1 MNDDYLNNRRFFDL
15 VDLAGLPPQGT
26 LEKASGLKS
35 DPGPYATSLIKCG
48 ESAWRTPFREMTCE
62 QVRLMVEQKM
72 GLQWLG
78 RPALAFAA
86 RYPDALITNYPGE
99 MALLCLMAADDLARH
114 AQPEFGDW
122 IQGDFGWMDDLFSW
136 SRSMRR
142 EAKAALDSAREVA
155 R

>member
-1 MNDDYLNNRRFFDL
+1 MSDDYLGDHRFFDL

-26 LEKASGLKS
+26 LENASGSRS
-35 DPGPYATSLIKCG
+35 DPGPYATSLIERG
-48 ESAWRTPFREMTCE
+48 ETAWRMPFRDMSCE

-78 RPALAFAA
+78 RPALAFAV

-99 MALLCLMAADDLARH
+99 MALLCLRAADELAQH

-122 IQGDFGWMDDLFSW
+122 LQGDFGWMDDLFSW

-142 EAKAALDSAREVA
+142 EAKAALDNAREVA